1 MHCKVY
7 GFIKSEKTSVHTSLL
22 ILTMAGLY
30 HPGTV
35 VSQTVSRYKYSRCD
49 GLSPPGCIRSDM
61 ALPKVKSALQVQ
73 RIFIVRFWFVSV
85 CIQIY
90 SANLQGSDLP

>member
-30 HPGTV
+30 NPGTV
-35 VSQTVSRYKYSRCD
+35 VSQTVSRYKYSRRD
-49 GLSPPGCIRSDM
+49 SLSPPGCITSEM
-61 ALPKVKSALQVQ
+61 ALPKVKSALQ
-73 RIFIVRFWFVSV
+73 RICIVRFWCVSV

-90 SANLQGSDLP
+90 SANLQRSDLR